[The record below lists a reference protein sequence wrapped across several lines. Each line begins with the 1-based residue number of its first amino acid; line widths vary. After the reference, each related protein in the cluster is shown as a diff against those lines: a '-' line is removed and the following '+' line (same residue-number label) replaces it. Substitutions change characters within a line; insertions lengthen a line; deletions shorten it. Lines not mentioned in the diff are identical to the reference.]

1 MKVTSMLAAIAATT
15 AALPT
20 SLDQGLSEVELRAAL
35 EARSDIEARQ
45 VVGTTANELT
55 QGSCRPLILIF
66 ARGST
71 EPGNLVRIMPDRGLI
86 MDMLTD
92 TGCYRRSSHLPR
104 P

>member
-1 MKVTSMLAAIAATT
+1 MKVTSVLAAIAATT

-20 SLDQGLSEVELRAAL
+20 SIDQGLSEVELRAAL

-71 EPGNLVRIMPDRGLI
+71 EPGNLVRCLAMPDSN
-86 MDMLTD
+86 T
-92 TGCYRRSSHLPR
+92 LPD
-104 P
+104 

>member
-1 MKVTSMLAAIAATT
+1 MKVTTMIAAIAATA

-45 VVGTTANELT
+45 VVGTTANELSS
-55 QGSCRPLILIF
+55 GACRPITFIF

-71 EPGNLVRIMPDRGLI
+71 EPGNLVQAHHH
-86 MDMLTD
+86 
-92 TGCYRRSSHLPR
+92 RRETQA
-104 P
+104 